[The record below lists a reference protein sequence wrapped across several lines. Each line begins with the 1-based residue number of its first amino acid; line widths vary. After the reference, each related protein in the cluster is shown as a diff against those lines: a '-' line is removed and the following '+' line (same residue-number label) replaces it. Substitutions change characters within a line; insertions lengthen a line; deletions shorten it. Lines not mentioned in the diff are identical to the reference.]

1 MYSKILPTEIILEI
15 YEYCDVETR
24 IKLNSLMKWSYYSMN
39 PYNGVKIF
47 GRKHNSRV
55 ISGICKDG
63 QLSMN
68 IIMHVK
74 LPEKNIPMKWCL

>member
-1 MYSKILPTEIILEI
+1 MYLKILPTEIILKI

-24 IKLNSLMKWSYYSMN
+24 IKLNSLMKWDYYSVN
-39 PYNGVKIF
+39 PYDVKIF
-47 GRKHNSRV
+47 GRKHDSRV
-55 ISGICKDG
+55 IFGIHEDG

-74 LPEKNIPMKWCL
+74 LTEKNITTK